1 MYANDLGFKVT
12 NEMAFLTTLVKEYVE
27 EGVSVSVTLSGVG
40 GRYSA
45 STLVW
50 KPESEDENKESK
62 EVTMFFKGEYG
73 EEDVINILT
82 FFDKYY
88 VPWYLDQDSKEK
100 AAEVEKSNDEL
111 LTFIAASNIHV
122 QPGQLHEQ
130 EKRKTK
136 IHPTRRLFR

>member
-45 STLVW
+45 STLIW
-50 KPESEDENKESK
+50 KPESEEENKESK
-62 EVTMFFKGEYG
+62 EVTMFFKGEYS

-122 QPGQLHEQ
+122 
-130 EKRKTK
+130 
-136 IHPTRRLFR
+136 